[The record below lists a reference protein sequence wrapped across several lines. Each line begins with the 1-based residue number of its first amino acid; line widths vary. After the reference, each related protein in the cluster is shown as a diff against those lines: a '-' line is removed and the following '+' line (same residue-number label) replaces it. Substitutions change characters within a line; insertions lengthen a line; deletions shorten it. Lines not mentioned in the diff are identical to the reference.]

1 MYEVYNG
8 KMFSRIAALIVD
20 LIIVLCIFV
29 TIDILITKNVANN
42 VWQYD
47 DKVSQYENYQIDY
60 GIAHKDAEGNLIYV
74 DDVENST
81 LEAFKSDESV
91 LALAQDITTLQIIQ
105 ISFDLF
111 VSEILVFFVLPLIFK
126 NGQTLGKKLMRLGLV
141 NSKGLKVANWA
152 VFARFIIGIYAVES
166 IISVLTFSPVP
177 LLLSFLIALFTK
189 KKTALHDLIAG
200 TRVIDI
206 DKTIIFET
214 FEEKSAAIEEYEKT
228 KKKEEELKL
237 ISA

>member
-60 GIAHKDAEGNLIYV
+60 GIAYKDAEGNLIYV

-91 LALAQDITTLQIIQ
+91 WALAQDITTLQIIQ

-152 VFARFIIGIYAVES
+152 VFARFIIGIYAVE
-166 IISVLTFSPVP
+166 
-177 LLLSFLIALFTK
+177 
-189 KKTALHDLIAG
+189 
-200 TRVIDI
+200 
-206 DKTIIFET
+206 
-214 FEEKSAAIEEYEKT
+214 
-228 KKKEEELKL
+228 
-237 ISA
+237 